1 MKKSIQKTKNSQN
14 NNLYQ
19 STESIIKII
28 IDKLIYLS
36 IRKSYSNKI
45 DSQLQDYCFN
55 YMKNNINNMFE
66 PYYISHTLDSKK
78 PINNNENNEKKDE
91 LFWKLKKPQNNTWV
105 EILEPQYFEIDRYE
119 GTNIKY
125 KEIKDDDIG
134 SVGRKKIQNIPE
146 TKNANKKSHFIYN
159 KNNND
164 IIKASNKNVKI
175 DFIEKIEN
183 IKKISDK
190 NLLISNNIVN
200 KKDNILKE
208 KGVSPTNNNIS
219 SKNKNKKINQ
229 IAEFSNEEISN
240 LSEDDNKKYDLPNVE
255 ILRKEIEESKLRIE
269 EEKRKMKKED
279 EKENVLQKLINDKK
293 NKKIFDSN
301 RLTFDSDGKIIY
313 FKQYNIDNLK
323 DFALTKNFIKEVKK
337 NDNIKVTKKKLNNNN
352 NQISKTPVKVLK
364 IKEEEIIRQ
373 YKNQINRIN
382 DRPVEKIIPSGSNF
396 QIMSPDI
403 GVVIKENGQSKE
415 GPKEFSKYFK
425 KYSIKDYDDMLNNY
439 LPKINKKFLKTNF
452 DSMPNRKSLR
462 NNVLNLNNIIK
473 NNQLNLNKIK
483 SNDINNIVNNEDIS
497 IYNPLLSSQNKEN
510 NLIDKNMNNLSNYK
524 SIDIP
529 NNNMLSS
536 RISLLNNS
544 KNNPLL
550 SSFNNINSSNMNNNN
565 LYTTNLDKFITMK
578 KEGMGSL
585 KLELDSLK
593 DLDDDS
599 GFYKNSLTTRY
610 NDIIGNQFRTKNKSL
625 NPKNEYKN
633 DFGEFNKKIL
643 TNRKWGNEINLNN
656 SNSINTVYS
665 KHQTK
670 IQVLR
675 ELGSNILDGI
685 KIKLPRNRKV
695 NLSIK

>member
-1 MKKSIQKTKNSQN
+1 
-14 NNLYQ
+14 
-19 STESIIKII
+19 
-28 IDKLIYLS
+28 
-36 IRKSYSNKI
+36 
-45 DSQLQDYCFN
+45 
-55 YMKNNINNMFE
+55 
-66 PYYISHTLDSKK
+66 
-78 PINNNENNEKKDE
+78 
-91 LFWKLKKPQNNTWV
+91 
-105 EILEPQYFEIDRYE
+105 
-119 GTNIKY
+119 
-125 KEIKDDDIG
+125 
-134 SVGRKKIQNIPE
+134 
-146 TKNANKKSHFIYN
+146 
-159 KNNND
+159 
-164 IIKASNKNVKI
+164 
-175 DFIEKIEN
+175 
-183 IKKISDK
+183 
-190 NLLISNNIVN
+190 
-200 KKDNILKE
+200 
-208 KGVSPTNNNIS
+208 
-219 SKNKNKKINQ
+219 
-229 IAEFSNEEISN
+229 
-240 LSEDDNKKYDLPNVE
+240 
-255 ILRKEIEESKLRIE
+255 
-269 EEKRKMKKED
+269 
-279 EKENVLQKLINDKK
+279 
-293 NKKIFDSN
+293 
-301 RLTFDSDGKIIY
+301 
-313 FKQYNIDNLK
+313 
-323 DFALTKNFIKEVKK
+323 
-337 NDNIKVTKKKLNNNN
+337 
-352 NQISKTPVKVLK
+352 
-364 IKEEEIIRQ
+364 
-373 YKNQINRIN
+373 
-382 DRPVEKIIPSGSNF
+382 
-396 QIMSPDI
+396 
-403 GVVIKENGQSKE
+403 
-415 GPKEFSKYFK
+415 
-425 KYSIKDYDDMLNNY
+425 MLNNY
-439 LPKINKKFLKTNF
+439 LPKINKKFLKKSF
-452 DSMPNRKSLR
+452 DTMPNRKSLR

-473 NNQLNLNKIK
+473 NNQLNLNKRK

-510 NLIDKNMNNLSNYK
+510 NLIDKNMNNSSNYK

>member
-1 MKKSIQKTKNSQN
+1 
-14 NNLYQ
+14 
-19 STESIIKII
+19 
-28 IDKLIYLS
+28 
-36 IRKSYSNKI
+36 
-45 DSQLQDYCFN
+45 
-55 YMKNNINNMFE
+55 
-66 PYYISHTLDSKK
+66 
-78 PINNNENNEKKDE
+78 
-91 LFWKLKKPQNNTWV
+91 
-105 EILEPQYFEIDRYE
+105 
-119 GTNIKY
+119 
-125 KEIKDDDIG
+125 
-134 SVGRKKIQNIPE
+134 
-146 TKNANKKSHFIYN
+146 
-159 KNNND
+159 
-164 IIKASNKNVKI
+164 
-175 DFIEKIEN
+175 
-183 IKKISDK
+183 
-190 NLLISNNIVN
+190 
-200 KKDNILKE
+200 
-208 KGVSPTNNNIS
+208 
-219 SKNKNKKINQ
+219 
-229 IAEFSNEEISN
+229 
-240 LSEDDNKKYDLPNVE
+240 
-255 ILRKEIEESKLRIE
+255 
-269 EEKRKMKKED
+269 
-279 EKENVLQKLINDKK
+279 
-293 NKKIFDSN
+293 
-301 RLTFDSDGKIIY
+301 
-313 FKQYNIDNLK
+313 
-323 DFALTKNFIKEVKK
+323 
-337 NDNIKVTKKKLNNNN
+337 
-352 NQISKTPVKVLK
+352 
-364 IKEEEIIRQ
+364 
-373 YKNQINRIN
+373 
-382 DRPVEKIIPSGSNF
+382 
-396 QIMSPDI
+396 MSPDI

-439 LPKINKKFLKTNF
+439 LPKINKKFLKTSF

-473 NNQLNLNKIK
+473 NNQLNLNKRK